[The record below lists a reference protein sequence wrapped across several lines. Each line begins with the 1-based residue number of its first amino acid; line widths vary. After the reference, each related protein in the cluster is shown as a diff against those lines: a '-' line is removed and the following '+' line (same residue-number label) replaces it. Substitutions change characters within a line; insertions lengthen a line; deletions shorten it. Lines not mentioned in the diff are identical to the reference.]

1 MVQKNKIQAISFLV
15 LLGLMLLLMG
25 MLFLPYASVLLWAAV
40 CYILASPLYTKILR
54 RMDKRKRLYEV
65 KRYFLAGA
73 FSVGTVLIMAG
84 IFFFLG
90 FQLIGQGKIFIE
102 RAKEFVA
109 LNPNFFSTTDAG
121 TTIATLVKQISL
133 GTVDISQLDIKSEF
147 LVFLSS
153 YSDNILD
160 VTRGLLK
167 NIGVFILSLA
177 FICFALYFFYLDAA
191 YLANLFI
198 KAIPINPKSTRKLIS
213 KFTDVTKHL
222 FMGFFLV
229 AFYQACAAFI
239 IFSIFKID
247 GALLFS
253 VILFFCSFIPMFG
266 TAIIWV
272 PLGLSIILSS
282 GVVTGIIFC
291 VLCAFFI
298 SFLDNFLRPF
308 FLRDRV
314 KIHPLLIFFSIIGG
328 LKVFGF
334 NGILIG
340 PLIIILFFTI
350 VDIGLEEETVA
361 SLDAL

>member
-1 MVQKNKIQAISFLV
+1 MAQKNKIQAISFLV

-40 CYILASPLYTKILR
+40 CYILVSPLYTKILR
-54 RMDKRKRLYEV
+54 RMNKRKRLYEM
-65 KRYFLAGA
+65 KRYFLAGV

-90 FQLIGQGKIFIE
+90 FQLIGQGRVFIE
-102 RAKEFVA
+102 RAKDFIS

-121 TTIATLVKQISL
+121 ATIASLVKQISL
-133 GTVDISQLDIKSEF
+133 GTVDISQLDIKTEF
-147 LVFLSS
+147 LLFLSS
-153 YSDNILD
+153 YTNNILD
-160 VTRGLLK
+160 LTRGLLK
-167 NIGVFILSLA
+167 NVGVFVLSLA

-198 KAIPINPKSTRKLIS
+198 KAIPINPKSTRKLLM

-229 AFYQACAAFI
+229 AFYQALAAFI
-239 IFSIFKID
+239 IFTVFRVD

-253 VILFFCSFIPMFG
+253 VMLFFCSFIPMFG
-266 TAIIWV
+266 CAIIWV

-282 GVVTGIIFC
+282 GAVPGIVFC

-308 FLRDRV
+308 FLKDRV

-350 VDIGLEEETVA
+350 VDIGLEDETVA

>member
-1 MVQKNKIQAISFLV
+1 MAQKNKIQAISFLV
-15 LLGLMLLLMG
+15 LLGLMILLMG

-54 RMDKRKRLYEV
+54 RMNKHKRLYEA
-65 KRYFLAGA
+65 KRYFLAGV

-90 FQLIGQGKIFIE
+90 FQLIGQGRVFIE
-102 RAKEFVA
+102 RAKDFIS

-121 TTIATLVKQISL
+121 STIASMVKQISL
-133 GTVDISQLDIKSEF
+133 GTVDISQLDIKAEF
-147 LVFLSS
+147 LLFLST
-153 YSDNILD
+153 YTNNIMDL
-160 VTRGLLK
+160 TRSLLK
-167 NIGVFILSLA
+167 NVSVFILSLA
-177 FICFALYFFYLDAA
+177 FICFALYFFYLDAT

-198 KAIPINPKSTRKLIS
+198 KAIPINPKSTRKLLT

-239 IFSIFKID
+239 IFSIFKVD

-253 VILFFCSFIPMFG
+253 VMLFFCSFIPMFG
-266 TAIIWV
+266 CAIIWV
-272 PLGLSIILSS
+272 PLGLSIILS
-282 GVVTGIIFC
+282 GAAVPGIIFC
-291 VLCAFFI
+291 ILCAFFI

-308 FLRDRV
+308 FLKDRV

-350 VDIGLEEETVA
+350 VDIALEEETVA